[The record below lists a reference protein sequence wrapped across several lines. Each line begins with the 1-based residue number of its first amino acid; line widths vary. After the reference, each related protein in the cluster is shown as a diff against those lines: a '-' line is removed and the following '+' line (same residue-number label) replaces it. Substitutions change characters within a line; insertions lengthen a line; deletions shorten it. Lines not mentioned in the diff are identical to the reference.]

1 MLVQNVKRRGMY
13 TRIKELRVY
22 KAKREYFI
30 QQQEQESREVFARER
45 RARVLIPLAT
55 PDNSFFSASPPR
67 VFLVSNEF
75 IFLIHGLPT
84 PCLLTRNDFI
94 LIFL

>member
-45 RARVLIPLAT
+45 DARAY
-55 PDNSFFSASPPR
+55 
-67 VFLVSNEF
+67 
-75 IFLIHGLPT
+75 
-84 PCLLTRNDFI
+84 
-94 LIFL
+94 